1 MSDKRVD
8 FGSHYG
14 KSVLVVF
21 IINYSIDIQV
31 LFSLFK
37 NDYIDCWKFNYLRK
51 VFKFSFP
58 YFSAT
63 SNLT

>member
-31 LFSLFK
+31 LFFLK
-37 NDYIDCWKFNYLRK
+37 MTI
-51 VFKFSFP
+51 
-58 YFSAT
+58 
-63 SNLT
+63 

>member
-8 FGSHYG
+8 FGSRYG

-31 LFSLFK
+31 LFFLK
-37 NDYIDCWKFNYLRK
+37 MTI
-51 VFKFSFP
+51 
-58 YFSAT
+58 
-63 SNLT
+63 